1 MVSAQS
7 WGLSKINNL
16 RQDMDL
22 MASQNEN
29 VLKDGLYYISSSKNK
44 SYVLDV
50 NFGSK
55 ENFGNIQLYK
65 YNGTV
70 AQGWKV
76 SHDAQG
82 YVTFVNVGSN
92 KAIDVYEGEAKNYQN
107 ISQYTS
113 NNTYAQK

>member
-1 MVSAQS
+1 MNSGSTKNGTVVQIYKKNGTKAQS
-7 WGLSKINNL
+7 WGLPKINNL

-22 MASQNEN
+22 MASQNKN
-29 VLKDGLYYISSSKNK
+29 VLKDGLYYIISSKNK
-44 SYVLDV
+44 NYVLDV

-55 ENFGNIQLYK
+55 ESFGNIQLYK

-82 YVTFVNVGSN
+82 YVAFVECGF
-92 KAIDVYEGEAKNYQN
+92 K
-107 ISQYTS
+107 
-113 NNTYAQK
+113 